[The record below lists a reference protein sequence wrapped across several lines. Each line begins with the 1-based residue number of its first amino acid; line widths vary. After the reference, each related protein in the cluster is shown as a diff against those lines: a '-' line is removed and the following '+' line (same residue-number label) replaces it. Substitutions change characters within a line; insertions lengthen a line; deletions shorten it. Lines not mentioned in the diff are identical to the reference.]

1 MNKNLSCIK
10 IRLSGFSTEY
20 VFFITG
26 EMYRVSTKLVFHFS
40 KRFIIWSYQSIR
52 HVYNIIN
59 SIRTSFA
66 VSTLRNSYYLPQNP
80 FTTLRYGKQRY
91 NYITMAFSL

>member
-1 MNKNLSCIK
+1 MYMKFQNYDAPGSYNIFFEEYLHVYMNKNLSCIK

-20 VFFITG
+20 VFYITG

-59 SIRTSFA
+59 STSFA
-66 VSTLRNSYYLPQNP
+66 VSTLRNSY
-80 FTTLRYGKQRY
+80 
-91 NYITMAFSL
+91 